1 MELKIKPSSKHHNIE
16 LKIAQVNTEV
26 AREIAELKR
35 YETEKVRKQKE
46 EILIEMTLARIKAA
60 KLELDLANFEYQ
72 QVKNV
77 QT

>member
-16 LKIAQVNTEV
+16 QKIAQVNSEV